1 MPIVNGNVK
10 GFRACGPLYVIK
22 GPVVVLNV

>member
-1 MPIVNGNVK
+1 VNGNVK
-10 GFRACGPLYVIK
+10 GFRHRGPLYVIK